1 LLDVGFHYQSI
12 FKEEPVKKVFIL
24 IVLFSFF
31 SVLISSCDM
40 LSGSDPNLDNT
51 RVALAIQQ
59 TGLAIDQTNA
69 AQAEAPTTTPEPT
82 LQPTYTPYPTF
93 TSQADQAPAEDEPE
107 DTEPELSFDD
117 WMDDAEILL
126 YDDMLGSGQSPI
138 IESAIDGLGLG
149 SNTKNV
155 GDAMGDLLTNLNSS
169 TQWDLIIVA
178 AESRSAIS
186 GEYFDVLIDQIDRG
200 SAMILEIWYIDDIAQ
215 GRIQPVMQRCGISFQ
230 RDWWRDN
237 KADLNDYLVYLLEPD
252 DPMFSQPNAMS
263 MLIPSGSFLW
273 VGDIGD
279 LLEINAG
286 SDAVLLGGAQKKQ
299 YDSYGAIAEC
309 LDGRMVWQTF
319 STHDYK
325 YQDMINMWQNY
336 IYNTLLARYEYLQ
349 E

>member
-1 LLDVGFHYQSI
+1 
-12 FKEEPVKKVFIL
+12 
-24 IVLFSFF
+24 
-31 SVLISSCDM
+31 
-40 LSGSDPNLDNT
+40 
-51 RVALAIQQ
+51 
-59 TGLAIDQTNA
+59 
-69 AQAEAPTTTPEPT
+69 
-82 LQPTYTPYPTF
+82 
-93 TSQADQAPAEDEPE
+93 
-107 DTEPELSFDD
+107 
-117 WMDDAEILL
+117 
-126 YDDMLGSGQSPI
+126 
-138 IESAIDGLGLG
+138 
-149 SNTKNV
+149 
-155 GDAMGDLLTNLNSS
+155 
-169 TQWDLIIVA
+169 
-178 AESRSAIS
+178 
-186 GEYFDVLIDQIDRG
+186 
-200 SAMILEIWYIDDIAQ
+200 
-215 GRIQPVMQRCGISFQ
+215 MQRCGISFQ

>member
-1 LLDVGFHYQSI
+1 
-12 FKEEPVKKVFIL
+12 
-24 IVLFSFF
+24 
-31 SVLISSCDM
+31 
-40 LSGSDPNLDNT
+40 
-51 RVALAIQQ
+51 
-59 TGLAIDQTNA
+59 
-69 AQAEAPTTTPEPT
+69 
-82 LQPTYTPYPTF
+82 
-93 TSQADQAPAEDEPE
+93 
-107 DTEPELSFDD
+107 
-117 WMDDAEILL
+117 
-126 YDDMLGSGQSPI
+126 
-138 IESAIDGLGLG
+138 
-149 SNTKNV
+149 V